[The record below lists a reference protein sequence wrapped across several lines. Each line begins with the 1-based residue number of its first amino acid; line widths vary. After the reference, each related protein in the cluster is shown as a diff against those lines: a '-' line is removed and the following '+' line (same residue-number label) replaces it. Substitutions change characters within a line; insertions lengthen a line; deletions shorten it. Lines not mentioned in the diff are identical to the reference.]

1 MNMKKRLPRILCI
14 FVPLMSFI
22 LTLAAKILAS
32 CLVAWAVGAPQNSS
46 AQVRGSIEL
55 SEANALLKAYA
66 AHFVEQ
72 QPREF
77 RRAWRNQVDQVK
89 LSESGLYA
97 LTGVDGRVVIEYLPN
112 SKILHCLSSIHSFR
126 GVVRPWVFRALQEA
140 AARGVSTNGAELIY
154 DPESKAIF
162 VRKTFVDSPV
172 REKDFIK
179 TCDRVMKT
187 GERWGREHF
196 LPALNAFYARHAPP
210 ASATERSGDF
220 RATLVLAEDKAAFQ
234 DVWDRP
240 ATAREPAIWTLDRIA
255 VGEPV
260 YAFVL
265 FSGCAPDAAGRSL
278 TEASFEILRPDGSSL
293 VSVPVFP
300 LWNGRSPP
308 AGHLQMSEKSLDIAF
323 DEEEPLGS
331 YRIRSKV
338 CDRGSQRCVELS
350 LPIELV
356 ANRP

>member
-1 MNMKKRLPRILCI
+1 MI
-14 FVPLMSFI
+14 
-22 LTLAAKILAS
+22 TLAAKISAS
-32 CLVAWAVGAPQNSS
+32 CPWVFGALQNSA

-55 SEANALLKAYA
+55 AEANALLKAYA

-77 RRAWRNQVDQVK
+77 RRAWKDQVDQVK

-97 LTGVDGRVVIEYLPN
+97 LTGVDGRVVIEYLPD

-126 GVVRPWVFRALQEA
+126 GVVRPWIFRALQEA

-154 DPESKAIF
+154 DSESKAIF
-162 VRKTFVDSPV
+162 VRETFVDSPV

-196 LPALNAFYARHAPP
+196 LPALNAFYAHYAAPV
-210 ASATERSGDF
+210 SATARSGDF

-240 ATAREPAIWTLDRIA
+240 ATAREPAVWTLDRIA
-255 VGEPV
+255 IGVPV
-260 YAFVL
+260 FAFVL
-265 FSGCAPDAAGRSL
+265 FSGCTPDAAGHIL
-278 TEASFEILRPDGSSL
+278 IEASFEILRPDGSSL
-293 VSVPVFP
+293 VSVQAIPIWSGLP
-300 LWNGRSPP
+300 PP
-308 AGHLQMSEKSLDIAF
+308 AGHLQMSEKSLEIAF
-323 DEEEPLGS
+323 DEEEPPGS

-338 CDRGSQRCVELS
+338 CDRGSQHCVELS
-350 LPIELV
+350 LPFELV